1 MKYVLFASAAV
12 IGTGLVTWAASSL
25 LRQDGNDGHK
35 EEPSTEK
42 VVRIP
47 LAEASRTWKLNDCKA
62 LNGNIVDLRDLAV
75 VWREPETEKS
85 APPLPHP
92 TFRIKEIDGFFSEMV
107 EKRRAIKGARR
118 TIIVRILKMLD
129 EEGDCPSVVRRNE
142 KEAENQYTDETF
154 AMLATVPLYRHS
166 LRVARICADKVKQ
179 EVMLPD
185 LFIVS
190 LAHDLGKIPSY
201 HDRLYSTGDHPLI
214 SLIALNNIPEYAALP
229 NRTELDRIIRGHH
242 SMKPDN
248 QLTDLLKH
256 CDQEARRE
264 ELAALVG
271 NVIDR
276 DKASGKTGRN
286 VPKKSDPLT
295 ATEKPSGKKTKTNGE
310 EREHPLGE
318 IESGEL
324 PAPVA
329 QELPS
334 WYDADA
340 ILAAVKKRINQL
352 VETPKGT
359 RWTAVSTNHG
369 VVFANPDGLWKAIKE
384 VSGNDPAILAAD
396 ADEATK
402 RNLLYTVVWE
412 LSKAK
417 DAIATDYVAAK
428 YYTTQATI
436 VTGAGKGFTSLL
448 VPFRVEAFGETDASL
463 EEKKPSRLRQMV
475 REIRPKQVEVE
486 TCVL

>member
-1 MKYVLFASAAV
+1 MIEVLLASAV
-12 IGTGLVTWAASSL
+12 IGTVLVTWSA
-25 LRQDGNDGHK
+25 RNFFRKDGNDGHK
-35 EEPSTEK
+35 EEPLPEK
-42 VVRIP
+42 VVQIP
-47 LAEASRTWKLNDCKA
+47 LAAVSRTWKLNDCKA
-62 LNGNIVDLRDLAV
+62 LNGDVVDLRDLSV
-75 VWREPETEKS
+75 VWREPEAEKS
-85 APPLPHP
+85 APPQPRP
-92 TFRIKEIDGFFSEMV
+92 TFRIKEIDEFFSELV
-107 EKRRAIKGARR
+107 EKRRAIKGVRR
-118 TIIVRILKMLD
+118 TIIVKILKMLD
-129 EEGDCPSVVRRNE
+129 EEGDCPSVVRKNE
-142 KEAENQYTDETF
+142 KEAENKYPEETF
-154 AMLATVPLYRHS
+154 SLLTTIPLYRHS
-166 LRVARICADKVKQ
+166 LRVARKCATKVRQ

-201 HDRLYSTGDHPLI
+201 HERLYSTGDHPLI
-214 SLIALNNIPEYAALP
+214 SLVALNNIPEYASLP

-276 DKASGKTGRN
+276 DKASAKTG
-286 VPKKSDPLT
+286 SDIPRKPNPLT
-295 ATEKPSGKKTKTNGE
+295 TTEKPSGKKTKPTEE
-310 EREHPLGE
+310 EREHPLGD
-318 IESGEL
+318 IESQEL
-324 PAPVA
+324 PTPVA

-334 WYDADA
+334 WFDADV

-352 VETPKGT
+352 EETPRGT

-396 ADEATK
+396 ADETAK
-402 RNLLYTVVWE
+402 RNFLYTVVWE
-412 LSKAK
+412 LSKSRN
-417 DAIATDYVAAK
+417 AIATDYVAAK

-448 VPFRVEAFGETDASL
+448 VPFRVEAFGETDSSL
-463 EEKKPSRLRQMV
+463 EEKKSSRLRQMV

-486 TCVL
+486 TCVI

>member
-1 MKYVLFASAAV
+1 MKEVLLISAV
-12 IGTGLVTWAASSL
+12 IGTGLVTWGARNL
-25 LRQDGNDGHK
+25 IRQKGSDGHK
-35 EEPSTEK
+35 EEPLQEK

-47 LAEASRTWKLNDCKA
+47 LAEASRTWKLNECKA
-62 LNGNIVDLRDLAV
+62 LNGNVVDLRDLAV
-75 VWREPETEKS
+75 VWREPETEKN
-85 APPLPHP
+85 APPLPRP
-92 TFRIKEIDGFFSEMV
+92 TFSIKEIDDFFSEMV
-107 EKRRAIKGARR
+107 EKRRAIKGTRR
-118 TIIVRILKMLD
+118 TIVVKILKMLD

-142 KEAENQYTDETF
+142 KDAENKYPDETF
-154 AMLATVPLYRHS
+154 ALLATIPLYRHT
-166 LRVARICADKVKQ
+166 LRVARICAAKVRQ

-190 LAHDLGKIPSY
+190 LGHDLGKIPSY
-201 HDRLYSTGDHPLI
+201 QDRLYSTGDHPLI
-214 SLIALNNIPEYAALP
+214 SQVVINSIPEYVSLP

-242 SMKPDN
+242 MMKPDN

-256 CDQEARRE
+256 CDQEARKE
-264 ELAALVG
+264 ELAALIG
-271 NVIDR
+271 SVIDR
-276 DKASGKTGRN
+276 DKASSKTGCDVR
-286 VPKKSDPLT
+286 KKSNPLT
-295 ATEKPSGKKTKTNGE
+295 TAEKTSGKKSKPAEE

-318 IESGEL
+318 IESGEF
-324 PAPVA
+324 PTPVA

-334 WYDADA
+334 WFDADA

-352 VETPKGT
+352 EETPRGT

-369 VVFANPDGLWKAIKE
+369 VVYANPDGLWKVIKE
-384 VSGNDPAILAAD
+384 VSGNDPAILVAD
-396 ADEATK
+396 VDEAAK

-417 DAIATDYVAAK
+417 NAIATDFVAAK

-448 VPFRVEAFGETDASL
+448 VPFRVEAFGETDGSL
-463 EEKKPSRLRQMV
+463 EEKKSSRLRQMV